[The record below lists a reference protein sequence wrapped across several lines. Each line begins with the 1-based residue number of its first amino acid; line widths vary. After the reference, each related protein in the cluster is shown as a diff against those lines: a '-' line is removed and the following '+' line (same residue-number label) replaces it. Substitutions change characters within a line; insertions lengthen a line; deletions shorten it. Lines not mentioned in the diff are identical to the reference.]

1 MVTDRLIPHEWQ
13 EADIERL
20 LFWDCT
26 GLAAIETGGGK
37 SLLAVETVLRS
48 GHHTRGAVLV
58 IAPKSTFKKT
68 WELTFQRQGGITPR
82 RINSTKAGKEAELD
96 LRFNT
101 PGVYLINHELFAR
114 RDWDGVE
121 PEICVVDECF
131 VAGTMISTPTGEVS
145 IESLKVG
152 DEVWGFDHA
161 SGRVV
166 RSTVTNLM
174 QRDSMYV
181 DSTIGATV
189 NHPFFVEGVGYL
201 PLADIEVGELGYYL
215 SEAVSGGQDLSVVR
229 APIRGGYQKQEQR
242 VLLSKLRTEI
252 KDSAPPGTV
261 AKDARGING
270 VGQERGGSPES
281 QQNCEG
287 DVGGWGLSTQG
298 YRAYEGKQ
306 SVKRPRGHET
316 RTGNK
321 EAKWRDLRAF
331 DGREREDC
339 TRGGKA
345 DKCPRGWLGSF
356 LRGFFGQEAI
366 WVSNKLQNRLGAAGR
381 ESRGGVRWTVSQFT
395 ERSRTRRKEG
405 RKVGGNGVDHLAI
418 LEPRNLERYHRVRLE
433 NLGSSATRVYN
444 IETTTSNYF
453 ANRALVHNCHKMS
466 NYALVTKNKRT
477 SGAWRLVHFK
487 AKRRLAMSATPYRNK
502 FENMWTILRWLYPDD
517 NQAGGLADRSF
528 WRWADDNCIVEQ
540 DYFAGKVVRGEVAP
554 GRLVS
559 RIPCYI
565 YHAKRNACCKWH
577 PNGFMDTDEPEQ
589 IVRTVELTPAMKKA
603 YGQLERDLVTWLGD
617 NPLVVELPIVM
628 RTRLRQMSLGSLTVN
643 DDDSVTYAVDCES
656 PKYDDLKLVLE
667 DEIPDEP
674 ALVVTHSRE
683 FAVVLAEKLRRDG
696 YTVAEW
702 NGSLSQKQ
710 RDAEGERF
718 ANGEARVL
726 VATIASLG
734 TGTDFL
740 QHVTSTII
748 WMSRTDDP
756 TENKQTEGRLDRMGA
771 LGRVTS
777 IEIQAEGTYDEGVL
791 SKDLRHALE
800 LNASLAQSAVGY

>member
-1 MVTDRLIPHEWQ
+1 MQTTAPMATDRLTPHEWQ

-68 WELTFQRQGGITPR
+68 WELTLQRQGGIMPR
-82 RINSTKAGKEAELD
+82 RINSSKAGKEAELD

-114 RDWDGVE
+114 RDWGDLQIE
-121 PEICVVDECF
+121 LCIVDE
-131 VAGTMISTPTGEVS
+131 
-145 IESLKVG
+145 
-152 DEVWGFDHA
+152 
-161 SGRVV
+161 
-166 RSTVTNLM
+166 
-174 QRDSMYV
+174 
-181 DSTIGATV
+181 
-189 NHPFFVEGVGYL
+189 
-201 PLADIEVGELGYYL
+201 
-215 SEAVSGGQDLSVVR
+215 
-229 APIRGGYQKQEQR
+229 
-242 VLLSKLRTEI
+242 
-252 KDSAPPGTV
+252 
-261 AKDARGING
+261 
-270 VGQERGGSPES
+270 
-281 QQNCEG
+281 
-287 DVGGWGLSTQG
+287 
-298 YRAYEGKQ
+298 
-306 SVKRPRGHET
+306 
-316 RTGNK
+316 
-321 EAKWRDLRAF
+321 
-331 DGREREDC
+331 
-339 TRGGKA
+339 
-345 DKCPRGWLGSF
+345 
-356 LRGFFGQEAI
+356 
-366 WVSNKLQNRLGAAGR
+366 
-381 ESRGGVRWTVSQFT
+381 
-395 ERSRTRRKEG
+395 
-405 RKVGGNGVDHLAI
+405 
-418 LEPRNLERYHRVRLE
+418 
-433 NLGSSATRVYN
+433 
-444 IETTTSNYF
+444 
-453 ANRALVHNCHKMS
+453 CHKMS

-540 DYFAGKVVRGEVAP
+540 DYFAGKVVRGEITP

-565 YHAKRNACCKWH
+565 YHAKRNACCQWH

-603 YGQLERDLVTWLGD
+603 YTQLERDLVTWLGD

-748 WMSRTDDP
+748 WLSRTDDP

-777 IEIQAEGTYDEGVL
+777 IEIQAEGTYDENIL
-791 SKDLRHALE
+791 SKDIQHALE
-800 LNASLAQSAVGY
+800 MNANLKAGLA